1 MLLTEFLQY
10 FFPLV
15 LSFQMIISGYVFNL
29 VLFKENFN
37 YKKKYLFNFII
48 YFFLI
53 YF

>member
-1 MLLTEFLQY
+1 MFLLTEFFTIL

-37 YKKKYLFNFII
+37 YKKKIFI
-48 YFFLI
+48 
-53 YF
+53 